1 MMPSPS
7 TPQAKDQEMSQAS
20 ANLSIEATAHHA
32 TARALIE
39 AGDPAADGR
48 ALRRCLGQFP
58 TGVTIVTARHG
69 ERLVGMAV
77 NSFAAVSLA
86 PPLVLWSIRRESSS
100 AQDFLQAGHY
110 AVSVLADDQV
120 ELSQLF
126 GSSHPERFEHAR
138 WQAGLQGAPLIEGAI
153 AHLECRLE
161 QVHEGGD
168 HLILV
173 GHVERYAR
181 FEGAPLLFT
190 QGHYGVAQEHPAL
203 AETAPQSSQSAA
215 TELSDSELLRQ
226 LIYASQRLSL
236 DFESHRQALGLTMP
250 MSRLLNRLQEGTC
263 DPAVL
268 GSATYLEP
276 EEVADGLAGLEQQG
290 LVCRRDDGRL
300 ELSATGRERQA
311 AVAGSA
317 DHYMKDKLGQVA
329 EADLA
334 AFKRVLQALGQD

>member
-1 MMPSPS
+1 
-7 TPQAKDQEMSQAS
+7 MSQAS
-20 ANLSIEATAHHA
+20 ANLSREATAQHA
-32 TARALIE
+32 TARAPIE
-39 AGDPAADGR
+39 ADDPAADSR

-58 TGVTIVTARHG
+58 TGVTVVTARNG

-126 GSSHPERFEHAR
+126 GSSHPERFERAR
-138 WQAGLQGAPLIEGAI
+138 WQAGLHGAPLIEGAI

-161 QVHEGGD
+161 QVLEGGD

-173 GHVERYAR
+173 GHVERHAR

-190 QGHYGVAQEHPAL
+190 QGHYGVTQEHPAL
-203 AETAPQSSQSAA
+203 AETSPSSGQDA
-215 TELSDSELLRQ
+215 TPLPPDAGLLRQ

-236 DFESHRQALGLTMP
+236 DFESHRQALGLDMP
-250 MSRLLNRLQEGTC
+250 MSRLLSRLLEGAC
-263 DPAVL
+263 EPVEL
-268 GSATYLEP
+268 GRATYLEP

-290 LVCRRDDGRL
+290 LLSRRDDGRI
-300 ELSATGRERQA
+300 ELSEAGRERQA
-311 AVAGSA
+311 AIAGSA
-317 DHYMKDKLGQVA
+317 AHYMKDKLGRIA

-334 AFKRVLQALGQD
+334 AFKRVLLALGQD

>member
-1 MMPSPS
+1 
-7 TPQAKDQEMSQAS
+7 MSQAS
-20 ANLSIEATAHHA
+20 ANLSREATAQHA
-32 TARALIE
+32 TARAPIE
-39 AGDPAADGR
+39 AGDPASDAR

-58 TGVTIVTARHG
+58 TGVTVVTARNG

-126 GSSHPERFEHAR
+126 GSSHPERFERAR
-138 WQAGLQGAPLIEGAI
+138 WQAGLRGAPLIEGAI

-173 GHVERYAR
+173 GHVERHAR
-181 FEGAPLLFT
+181 FEGTPLLFT

-203 AETAPQSSQSAA
+203 AETLPPSGPDAAPL
-215 TELSDSELLRQ
+215 LSDAELLRQ
-226 LIYASQRLSL
+226 LVYASQRLSL
-236 DFESHRQALGLTMP
+236 DFESHRQALGLDMP
-250 MSRLLNRLQEGTC
+250 MSRLLNRLLEGAC
-263 DPAVL
+263 DQAAL
-268 GSATYLEP
+268 GRATYLEP

-290 LVCRRDDGRL
+290 LLWRRDDGQI
-300 ELSATGRERQA
+300 ELSAAGRERQA
-311 AVAGSA
+311 AIAGSA
-317 DHYMKDKLGQVA
+317 GHYMKDKLGRIA

-334 AFKRVLQALGQD
+334 AFKRVLLALGQD

>member
-1 MMPSPS
+1 
-7 TPQAKDQEMSQAS
+7 MSQAS
-20 ANLSIEATAHHA
+20 ANLSRDATLHEAA
-32 TARALIE
+32 TRALIE

-58 TGVTIVTARHG
+58 TGVTVVTARNG

-100 AQDFLQAGHY
+100 AADFLQAGHY

-120 ELSQLF
+120 ALSQMF
-126 GSSHPERFEHAR
+126 GSSHPERFELAP
-138 WQAGLQGAPLIEGAI
+138 WQAGLHGAPLLTGAI

-168 HLILV
+168 HQILV

-190 QGHYGVAQEHPAL
+190 QGRHGVTQELPL
-203 AETAPQSSQSAA
+203 QAEPTTSSSTAA
-215 TELSDSELLRQ
+215 TGPELDDSGLLRQ

-250 MSRLLNRLQEGTC
+250 MSRLLNCLREGPC
-263 DPAVL
+263 SQAKL
-268 GSATYLEP
+268 ARSTYLEQD
-276 EEVADGLAGLEQQG
+276 EVADGLASLEQLG
-290 LVCRRDDGRL
+290 LLGQRSDELL
-300 ELSATGRERQA
+300 ELSVAGHERQA
-311 AVAGSA
+311 AIAASA
-317 DHYMKDKLGQVA
+317 NHYMKDKLGSIA
-329 EADLA
+329 ESDIA
-334 AFKRVLQALGQD
+334 AFKRVLLALGQD

>member
-1 MMPSPS
+1 
-7 TPQAKDQEMSQAS
+7 MSQAS
-20 ANLSIEATAHHA
+20 ANLSREATAQHA
-32 TARALIE
+32 TAREPIE
-39 AGDPAADGR
+39 AGDPASDAR

-58 TGVTIVTARHG
+58 TGVTVVTARNG

-126 GSSHPERFEHAR
+126 GSSHPERFERTR
-138 WQAGLQGAPLIEGAI
+138 WQAGLHGAPLIEGAI

-203 AETAPQSSQSAA
+203 AETLPPSGPDAAPL
-215 TELSDSELLRQ
+215 LSDAELLRQ
-226 LIYASQRLSL
+226 LVYASQRLSL
-236 DFESHRQALGLTMP
+236 DFESHRQALGLDMP
-250 MSRLLNRLQEGTC
+250 MSRLLNRLLEGAC
-263 DPAVL
+263 ERAEL
-268 GSATYLEP
+268 GRATYLEP

-290 LVCRRDDGRL
+290 LLCRRDDGQV
-300 ELSATGRERQA
+300 ELSAAGRERQA
-311 AVAGSA
+311 AISGSA
-317 DHYMKDKLGQVA
+317 GHYMKDKLGQIA

-334 AFKRVLQALGQD
+334 AFKRVLLALGQD

>member
-1 MMPSPS
+1 
-7 TPQAKDQEMSQAS
+7 MSQAS
-20 ANLSIEATAHHA
+20 ANLSRDAAVHDA
-32 TARALIE
+32 AARSLIE

-58 TGVTIVTARHG
+58 TGVTVVTARNG

-86 PPLVLWSIRRESSS
+86 PPLVLWSIRRESGS
-100 AQDFLQAGHY
+100 AGDFLQAGHY

-126 GSSHPERFEHAR
+126 GSSHPERFERAP
-138 WQAGLQGAPLIEGAI
+138 WQAGLHGAPLLSGAI

-168 HLILV
+168 HLILI

-190 QGHYGVAQEHPAL
+190 QGRYGVAQEHPAL
-203 AETAPQSSQSAA
+203 AEAAASSEAA
-215 TELSDSELLRQ
+215 ISPNLTDSELLRQ
-226 LIYASQRLSL
+226 LVYASQQLSL

-250 MSRLLNRLQEGTC
+250 MSRLLTRLQQGPC
-263 DPAVL
+263 S
-268 GSATYLEP
+268 SAELAHSTYLEQD
-276 EEVADGLAGLEQQG
+276 EVADGLAGLMRQG
-290 LVCRRDDGRL
+290 LLCLRADGL
-300 ELSATGRERQA
+300 QELSVAGRERQA
-311 AVAGSA
+311 AIAGSA
-317 DHYMKDKLGQVA
+317 NHYMKDKLDGMA
-329 EADLA
+329 EADIA
-334 AFKRVLQALGQD
+334 AFKRVLQALGRD

>member
-1 MMPSPS
+1 
-7 TPQAKDQEMSQAS
+7 MSQAS
-20 ANLSIEATAHHA
+20 ANLSSEAAVHHA

-58 TGVTIVTARHG
+58 TGVTVVTARNG

-77 NSFAAVSLA
+77 NSFAAVSLT

-100 AQDFLQAGHY
+100 AQDFLRAGHY

-126 GSSHPERFEHAR
+126 GSSHPERFERAR
-138 WQAGLQGAPLIEGAI
+138 WHGGLNGAPLIEGAI

-173 GHVERYAR
+173 GHVERHAR
-181 FEGAPLLFT
+181 YEGAPLLFT
-190 QGHYGVAQEHPAL
+190 QGRYGVAQEHPAL
-203 AETAPQSSQSAA
+203 AEAAPQSQARAA
-215 TELSDSELLRQ
+215 SELSDSELLRQ
-226 LIYASQRLSL
+226 LVYASQRLSL

-250 MSRLLNRLQEGTC
+250 MSRLLNRLLEGAC
-263 DPAVL
+263 DPVELAR
-268 GSATYLEP
+268 ATYLEA
-276 EEVADGLAGLEQQG
+276 EEVADGLAGLGQQG
-290 LVCRRDDGRL
+290 LARARDDGCF
-300 ELSATGRERQA
+300 ELSATGGERQSA
-311 AVAGSA
+311 IAGSA
-317 DHYMKDKLGQVA
+317 DRYMKDKLGQIA

-334 AFKRVLQALGQD
+334 AFKRVLQALGHD

>member
-1 MMPSPS
+1 
-7 TPQAKDQEMSQAS
+7 MSQAS
-20 ANLSIEATAHHA
+20 ANLSRDAAVHDA
-32 TARALIE
+32 AARSLIE
-39 AGDPAADGR
+39 AGDPAADAR

-58 TGVTIVTARHG
+58 TGVTVVTARNG

-86 PPLVLWSIRRESSS
+86 PPLVLWSIRRESGS
-100 AQDFLQAGHY
+100 AAEFLQAGHY

-126 GSSHPERFEHAR
+126 GSSHPERFERAP
-138 WQAGLQGAPLIEGAI
+138 WQAGLHGAPLLSGAI

-190 QGHYGVAQEHPAL
+190 QGRYGVAQEHPAL
-203 AETAPQSSQSAA
+203 TEAAASSEAA
-215 TELSDSELLRQ
+215 TGPNLTDSELLRQ
-226 LIYASQRLSL
+226 LVYASQQLSL

-250 MSRLLNRLQEGTC
+250 MSRLLAGLQQGPCSTAEL
-263 DPAVL
+263 AH
-268 GSATYLEP
+268 STYLEQD
-276 EEVADGLAGLEQQG
+276 EIADGLAGLMQQG
-290 LVCRRDDGRL
+290 LLCLRADGL
-300 ELSATGRERQA
+300 QELSAAGRERQA
-311 AVAGSA
+311 AIAGSA
-317 DHYMKDKLGQVA
+317 NHYMKDKLGGMT
-329 EADLA
+329 EADIA
-334 AFKRVLQALGQD
+334 AFKRVLQALGRD

>member
-1 MMPSPS
+1 
-7 TPQAKDQEMSQAS
+7 MSQAS
-20 ANLSIEATAHHA
+20 ANLSSEATAQHA

-58 TGVTIVTARHG
+58 TGVTVVTARNG

-126 GSSHPERFEHAR
+126 GSSHPERFERAR

-203 AETAPQSSQSAA
+203 AEAAPQSDQSAT

-250 MSRLLNRLQEGTC
+250 MSRLVNRLREGAC
-263 DPAVL
+263 DPAEL
-268 GSATYLEP
+268 ARSTYLEP
-276 EEVADGLAGLEQQG
+276 EEVADGLTGLDQQG
-290 LVCRRDDGRL
+290 LVCCRDDGRF
-300 ELSATGRERQA
+300 ELSATGHERQA

-334 AFKRVLQALGQD
+334 AFKRVLQALGHD

>member
-1 MMPSPS
+1 
-7 TPQAKDQEMSQAS
+7 MSQAS
-20 ANLSIEATAHHA
+20 ANLSSEATAQHA

-58 TGVTIVTARHG
+58 TGVTVVTARNG

-126 GSSHPERFEHAR
+126 GSSHPERFERAR

-250 MSRLLNRLQEGTC
+250 MSRLLNRLQEGAC
-263 DPAVL
+263 DPAEL
-268 GSATYLEP
+268 ARSTYLEP
-276 EEVADGLAGLEQQG
+276 EEVADGLAGLRAAE
-290 LVCRRDDGRL
+290 V
-300 ELSATGRERQA
+300 AA
-311 AVAGSA
+311 AVQVGRVGNLPVSF
-317 DHYMKDKLGQVA
+317 GQLLDFVA
-329 EADLA
+329 AH
-334 AFKRVLQALGQD
+334 GQQVVGHRSIPGVDNLVVHSEHKNVVEMSGHKTA

>member
-1 MMPSPS
+1 MPSPF
-7 TPQAKDQEMSQAS
+7 TPQAKDHQMSQAS
-20 ANLSIEATAHHA
+20 ANLSSEATAHHA

-39 AGDPAADGR
+39 AGDPAADAR

-58 TGVTIVTARHG
+58 TGVTIVTARNG

-77 NSFAAVSLA
+77 NSFAAVSLT

-110 AVSVLADDQV
+110 AVSVLADNQV

-126 GSSHPERFEHAR
+126 GSSHPERFERAR

-203 AETAPQSSQSAA
+203 AEAAPPSGQSAA
-215 TELSDSELLRQ
+215 TELSDAELLRQ

-236 DFESHRQALGLTMP
+236 DFDSHRQALGLTMP
-250 MSRLLNRLQEGTC
+250 MSRLVNRLREGAC
-263 DPAVL
+263 DPAEL
-268 GSATYLEP
+268 ARSTYLEP
-276 EEVADGLAGLEQQG
+276 EEVADGLAGLMQQG

-300 ELSATGRERQA
+300 ELSTSGRERQA
-311 AVAGSA
+311 AIAGSA
-317 DHYMKDKLGQVA
+317 NHYMKDKLGQVA

-334 AFKRVLQALGQD
+334 AFKRVLQALGHD

>member
-1 MMPSPS
+1 
-7 TPQAKDQEMSQAS
+7 MSQAS
-20 ANLSIEATAHHA
+20 ANLSREATAQHA
-32 TARALIE
+32 TARAPIE
-39 AGDPAADGR
+39 AGDPAADSR

-58 TGVTIVTARHG
+58 TGVTVVTARNG

-126 GSSHPERFEHAR
+126 GSSHPERFERAR
-138 WQAGLQGAPLIEGAI
+138 WQAGLHGAPLIEGAI

-168 HLILV
+168 HLILL
-173 GHVERYAR
+173 GHVERHAR

-190 QGHYGVAQEHPAL
+190 QGHYGVSQEHPAL
-203 AETAPQSSQSAA
+203 AETTPSSGQDAKPLPPDAA
-215 TELSDSELLRQ
+215 LLRQ

-236 DFESHRQALGLTMP
+236 DFESHRQALGLDMP
-250 MSRLLNRLQEGTC
+250 MSRLLNRLLEGAS
-263 DPAVL
+263 DPAEL
-268 GSATYLEP
+268 SLATYLEP
-276 EEVADGLAGLEQQG
+276 DEVADGLSGLEQQG
-290 LVCRRDDGRL
+290 LLSRRDDGRI
-300 ELSATGRERQA
+300 ELSAAGRERQA
-311 AVAGSA
+311 AIAGSA
-317 DHYMKDKLGQVA
+317 AHYMKHKLCRIA

-334 AFKRVLQALGQD
+334 AFKRVLLALGQD

>member
-1 MMPSPS
+1 MPSPF
-7 TPQAKDQEMSQAS
+7 TPQAKDHQMSQAS
-20 ANLSIEATAHHA
+20 ANLSSEATAPCA

-58 TGVTIVTARHG
+58 TGVTVVTARNG

-126 GSSHPERFEHAR
+126 GSSHPERFERAR

-203 AETAPQSSQSAA
+203 AEAAPPSDQSAA
-215 TELSDSELLRQ
+215 TELSDAELLRQ

-236 DFESHRQALGLTMP
+236 DFDSHRQALGLDMP
-250 MSRLLNRLQEGTC
+250 MSRLVNRLREGAC
-263 DPAVL
+263 DPAEL
-268 GSATYLEP
+268 ARATYLEP

-290 LVCRRDDGRL
+290 LVCACGDGRV
-300 ELSATGRERQA
+300 ELSTSGRERQA
-311 AVAGSA
+311 AIAGSA

-334 AFKRVLQALGQD
+334 AFKRVLQALGHD